1 VGEVRDQNRAWLAVL
16 VVAALATLVGV
27 AGCAGRPERLPDCG
41 GKATPINVQSQ
52 TGSGERGG

>member
-1 VGEVRDQNRAWLAVL
+1 MRDQNRPWVAVL
-16 VVAALATLVGV
+16 VVAALATLAGV